1 MEPDMVVNGEN
12 KQLDLAWEDF
22 SSEEYCKTGC
32 EFNNTCN
39 ADRETCLK
47 KAFADLLDTLGE
59 KEQAVLKL
67 RFGFCGDKPYTCD
80 EIANLLALEPIEVR
94 YVCGKAIRKLR
105 HPSRRKVILN
115 RKSDF
120 LSAQVDSY
128 KRLIAEV
135 FDQG

>member
-67 RFGFCGDKPYTCD
+67 RFGFFFFFPYTCD

-105 HPSRRKVILN
+105 DTLKRA
-115 RKSDF
+115 RKS
-120 LSAQVDSY
+120 SR
-128 KRLIAEV
+128 K
-135 FDQG
+135 